1 LLRRYSK
8 TIVLFVIMI
17 AVFAAMSF
25 FLPDKFLSLT
35 NFQSIGSQIPEF
47 GLLAI
52 AVMLAMLTGG
62 IDLSVVS
69 ISNLSGVIA
78 AIILTS
84 FVTEGS
90 EGGQITLVIALAIL
104 AIIVVSS
111 ICGLINGVLIA
122 YVGVPPILA
131 TLGTMGLYL
140 GIAIVIT
147 KGHGVFGFPEQFL
160 YIGSGTPFNI
170 PVPLIIFVGC
180 VLIIALILNKTI
192 YGLSIYMLGS
202 NPIAARFSGINNNL
216 VLLKTYMISGLLAGM
231 ASLIMI
237 SRVNSM
243 RPGYGSEYLLPAI
256 LVVVLGGLNPSG
268 GFGNISG
275 VIMGII
281 ILQLLQSGFN
291 ILAFSPFFK
300 KFIWGCFLILI
311 MVINNITAR
320 YQKRIKR
327 RHETNL

>member
-1 LLRRYSK
+1 MLRKYSK
-8 TIVLFVIMI
+8 TIVLFGIMI
-17 AVFAAMSF
+17 IIFAVISF
-25 FLPDKFLSLT
+25 FLKDKFLSLR
-35 NFQSIGSQIPEF
+35 NFQSISSQIPEF

-69 ISNLSGVIA
+69 TSNLSGVVA

-90 EGGQITLVIALAIL
+90 SGMQIALVIALAIL

-111 ICGLINGVLIA
+111 ICGLINGGLIA
-122 YVGVPPILA
+122 YIGVPAIIA
-131 TLGTMGLYL
+131 TLGTGGLYL
-140 GIAIVIT
+140 GIALVIT
-147 KGHGVFGFPEQFL
+147 EGHSVFGFPEQFL

-170 PVPLIIFVGC
+170 PVPLIIFVIC
-180 VLIIALILNKTI
+180 VLIIALILNKTS

-202 NPIAARFSGINNNL
+202 NPIAARFAGINNNL

-243 RPGYGSEYLLPAI
+243 RPGYGSAYLLQAV

-281 ILQLLQSGFN
+281 ILQILQSGFN

-300 KFIWGCFLILI
+300 IFIWGCFLILI
-311 MVINNITAR
+311 MVVNNITAK
-320 YQKRIKR
+320 YQGRIK
-327 RHETNL
+327 HYD